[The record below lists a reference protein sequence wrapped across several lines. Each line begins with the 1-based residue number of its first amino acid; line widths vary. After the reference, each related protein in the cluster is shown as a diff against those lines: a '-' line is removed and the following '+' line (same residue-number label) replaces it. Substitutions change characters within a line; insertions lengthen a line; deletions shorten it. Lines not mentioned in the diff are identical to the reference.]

1 MFVWNVG
8 KIFGHGLLSW
18 TLGFIRFG
26 FSMGTVFGF
35 LGVPI
40 FLLKWYVLSRPSA
53 IGEAGFSLAVAFGCF
68 VANVAIATL
77 QRKLREA
84 LGRSLAGPQ
93 GAPQAAEPPYPA
105 PTVPATPHGPLAGA
119 MRPAN
124 DEGMGIGW
132 R

>member
-1 MFVWNVG
+1 MFLLNVS

-18 TLGFIRFG
+18 MLGVIRFA
-26 FSMGTVFGF
+26 FSLGTVFGF

-53 IGEAGFSLAVAFGCF
+53 IGEAGISLAFAFGCF
-68 VANVAIATL
+68 VVNVAIATV

-84 LGRSLAGPQ
+84 LNRSLAGPEVRGR
-93 GAPQAAEPPYPA
+93 GAEAAMSDVPPPA
-105 PTVPATPHGPLAGA
+105 AYR
-119 MRPAN
+119 RPAN
-124 DEGMGIGW
+124 DEGAGAGW

>member
-1 MFVWNVG
+1 MFLFNVT

-18 TLGFIRFG
+18 TLGVIRFA
-26 FSMGTVFGF
+26 FSMGTAIGF

-53 IGEAGFSLAVAFGCF
+53 IGEAGICLAFAFGCF
-68 VANVAIATL
+68 VVNVAIATL

-84 LGRSLAGPQ
+84 LNRSLAEPQ
-93 GAPQAAEPPYPA
+93 GAPQAAGATYPA
-105 PTVPATPHGPLAGA
+105 PTVPATRHGPVATA

-124 DEGMGIGW
+124 DEGVGVGW